1 MIAAH
6 AVEGRPRVTHVRTA
20 KNATHKRRSKSV
32 RVRYAGISRI
42 CLVLGIGLVA
52 VMGYVMLMSNLTG
65 LNYATA
71 KAEHQRAALQEE
83 TMRLDDRLAG
93 LGSQERLAKIASSLG
108 MREPQQ
114 FALVSLPAPHL
125 ENHTHLALLSSVA
138 GWFNAR

>member
-1 MIAAH
+1 MDA
-6 AVEGRPRVTHVRTA
+6 RPRVTHVRTA
-20 KNATHKRRSKSV
+20 KNATYNRRSKSV
-32 RVRYAGISRI
+32 RARYAGISRV
-42 CLVLGIGLVA
+42 CLVLGVGLVA

-83 TMRLDDRLAG
+83 TMRLDDRLEG
-93 LGSQERLAKIASSLG
+93 LRSQDRLAAIAGRLG
-108 MREPQQ
+108 MRDPAQ
-114 FALVSLPAPHL
+114 FALVSLPAAHV